1 MNTPNHNKSISLF
14 LNTLET
20 QSQADSKLKTGS
32 MSLGKAVSQAKKAK
46 QEAEMN
52 AQLLSNR
59 IALLQHEEAKMVCK
73 INETRKKTFE
83 LYKVKKNNEE
93 WKSLVFFYFFK
104 AHNNSKEKQ
113 I

>member
-1 MNTPNHNKSISLF
+1 MNSPNHNKSTSQMP
-14 LNTLET
+14 NTLDT
-20 QSQADSKLKTGS
+20 QSQEDSKLKTGS

-46 QEAEMN
+46 QEAVMN
-52 AQLLSNR
+52 AQLLANR

-93 WKSLVFFYFFK
+93 WNRRTRDLALKIRENLL
-104 AHNNSKEKQ
+104 E
-113 I
+113 